1 VVRNTPWSF
10 LGILD
15 YALQTNP
22 RNPFS
27 LAYGLEV
34 VIPFETIVPSVRRV
48 ASPANS
54 DLNTQML
61 QENMDFI
68 DERRDHAMIRVQNY
82 QQAVDRYYN
91 SNIKIWRFVMEELVL
106 QKCSATRES

>member
-1 VVRNTPWSF
+1 
-10 LGILD
+10 
-15 YALQTNP
+15 
-22 RNPFS
+22 
-27 LAYGLEV
+27 
-34 VIPFETIVPSVRRV
+34 
-48 ASPANS
+48 
-54 DLNTQML
+54 ML